1 MKGPLGSKDC
11 PIAAERA
18 WMAQEPAEAW
28 EAYAQPV
35 MTVKCV
41 QDDTVC
47 VCECVRT
54 ATKTCGGQQQDCF
67 ESRANR
73 VEAGSTEPTK
83 FTF

>member
-1 MKGPLGSKDC
+1 MRGPLGSKDC

-54 ATKTCGGQQQDCF
+54 ATKNLWWATARLLR
-67 ESRANR
+67 ES
-73 VEAGSTEPTK
+73 SQPS
-83 FTF
+83 